1 MRAPISIKPSIVSG
15 LGIAAALC
23 AITLAAFSPASAQPP
38 HHCSAAASE
47 QAQKLLVFHFGQDNR
62 IEIDKAVK
70 TLAPI
75 RNPANRAQR
84 LDVLEV
90 WGHIYKGEYRM
101 RFIYAQS
108 AKECLLMGQEIL
120 EYASL

>member
-1 MRAPISIKPSIVSG
+1 MSAPMSITTSNVSG
-15 LGIAAALC
+15 LGLAAALC
-23 AITLAAFSPASAQPP
+23 AMILAAFAPASAQAP
-38 HHCSAAASE
+38 HHCSAVASE

-90 WGHIYKGEYRM
+90 WGHIYKGDYRM

-108 AKECLLMGQEIL
+108 AKDCVLVGQEIL
-120 EYASL
+120 EFASL

>member
-1 MRAPISIKPSIVSG
+1 MSTKTSVVSG
-15 LGIAAALC
+15 LGIAVALGAMIFAAL
-23 AITLAAFSPASAQPP
+23 SPASAQSP

-47 QAQKLLVFHFGQDNR
+47 QAQKLLVFHFGSDTR
-62 IEIDKAVK
+62 IEIDRTVK
-70 TLAPI
+70 VLAPI

-108 AKECLLMGQEIL
+108 PKDCVLIGQEIL
-120 EYASL
+120 EFASL

>member
-1 MRAPISIKPSIVSG
+1 MTIKRPVVSG
-15 LGIAAALC
+15 FGIAIAIG
-23 AITLAAFSPASAQPP
+23 AITVAAFSSASAQAP

-101 RFIYAQS
+101 RFIYARIPN
-108 AKECLLMGQEIL
+108 ECVLVGQEIL
-120 EYASL
+120 EFASL